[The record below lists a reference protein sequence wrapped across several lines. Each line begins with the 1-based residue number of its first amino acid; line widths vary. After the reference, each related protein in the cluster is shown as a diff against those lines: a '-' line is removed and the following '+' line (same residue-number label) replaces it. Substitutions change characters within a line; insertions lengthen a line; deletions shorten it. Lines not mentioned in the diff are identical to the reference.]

1 MASPDFSEYVDL
13 TVNDLQPPE
22 LYAAAIDY
30 ARTAFPEF
38 EPRSGSVEEALLQAV
53 SVVNSI
59 YIAAANRVPNGTI
72 EGVLRLLGLERR
84 EAGVSTINVQFTVLS
99 PGGFV
104 QEGTAI
110 AYLTEIDGDSAQYSF
125 FVRETAY
132 ASGSSTT
139 VNAVLESIVVGPLP
153 AIPIG
158 TPLTIAQPS
167 SEILTCVTTSAPS
180 AVESAET
187 DVEYLS
193 RGVTYLN
200 SLSNSLCTS
209 SQIESYILS
218 TFPSVTRCK
227 VYDLA
232 YGSSTSPVAAT
243 TTTSTIS
250 GGDINIVINCAGED
264 KQFFSFNTGLGI
276 NNDTQ
281 SVWMTTQ
288 QMYGSADVTKEKFP
302 SGLMKNTGE
311 VTDFNYSTF
320 TVSITGIDVVT
331 PTASATLGQTMVQ
344 LVSGL
349 AYTLLNGTAP
359 SARTPD
365 ARGMYVIFVWGADGQ
380 PVSFETKQSIYDD
393 ISSRTP
399 VGIDAFIH
407 MVMPVEL
414 YVTVQIEVLEGYV
427 ASSVSAEVSDY
438 LDSSFSPE
446 NYPNWTEYL
455 YRNEIVVRAS
465 EIAGVKRVVSA
476 VMYLPTYGA
485 GDMTTTTGSTFYNN
499 NLMGELDTANPSNP
513 QFMKFYYAGSMPSI
527 KSNVSIYGA

>member
-1 MASPDFSEYVDL
+1 MASPDFSEYIDL
-13 TVNDLQPPE
+13 TVNDLQPAE
-22 LYAAAIDY
+22 LYAAALDY
-30 ARTAFPEF
+30 ARTALPEF
-38 EPRSGSVEEALLQAV
+38 EPRSGSVEDALLQ
-53 SVVNSI
+53 SFSLINSL
-59 YIAAANRVPNGTI
+59 YIAAANRIPNGTI
-72 EGVLRLLGLERR
+72 EGVLRLFGLERR
-84 EAGVSTINVQFTVLS
+84 EDGVSTLSASFSILTTAGSVL
-99 PGGFV
+99 
-104 QEGTAI
+104 EGTSVSYTA
-110 AYLTEIDGDSAQYSF
+110 EEDGTLVQYPF
-125 FVRETAY
+125 FVLETAN
-132 ASGSSTT
+132 AAAGSKT
-139 VNAVLESIVVGPLP
+139 VNVTLESLTLGPLP
-153 AIPIG
+153 AIPVG
-158 TPLTIAQPS
+158 TPLTINQPS
-167 SEILTCVTTSAPS
+167 SELLSCVTTSAPS
-180 AVESAET
+180 TAATAESDT
-187 DVEYLS
+187 EYLT

-200 SLSNSLCTS
+200 SLSNALCTAA
-209 SQIESYILS
+209 QIESYILS

-250 GGDINIVINCAGED
+250 GGDINIVIDCAGED

-359 SARTPD
+359 KLRTPD
-365 ARGMYVIFVWGADGQ
+365 ARGMYVIFAWGTEGQ
-380 PVSFETKQSIYDD
+380 PISFETKQSIYDD

-414 YVTVQIEVLEGYV
+414 YVAVEIEVLEGYV

-438 LDSSFSPE
+438 LDSYFSPE
-446 NYPNWTEYL
+446 YYPNWSEYL
-455 YRNEIVVRAS
+455 YRNEIVVKAS
-465 EIAGVKRVVSA
+465 EVTGVKRVVSA
-476 VMYLPTYGA
+476 VMYLPTYGT

-499 NLMGELDTANPSNP
+499 NLMGELDTVNAANP
-513 QFMKFYYAGSMPSI
+513 QFMKFYFAGSMPSI
-527 KSNVSIYGA
+527 KSNVSVYGS

>member
-110 AYLTEIDGDSAQYSF
+110 AFLTEIDGDSAQYSF

-167 SEILTCVTTSAPS
+167 SEILTCVTTSVPS
-180 AVESAET
+180 VVESAET

-193 RGVTYLN
+193 RGVTYLS

-209 SQIESYILS
+209 AQIESYILS

-232 YGSSTSPVAAT
+232 YGSSTSPVST
-243 TTTSTIS
+243 TTTTATTF
-250 GGDINIVINCAGED
+250 GGFLDVVIDCSDED
-264 KQFFSFNTGLGI
+264 NQMFSFNDGLGLDI
-276 NNDTQ
+276 DGET
-281 SVWMTTQ
+281 VWVTTQ
-288 QMYGSADVTKEKFP
+288 QMYGSDEVTKEVFP
-302 SGLMKNTGE
+302 SGAMGFGAE
-311 VTDFNYSTF
+311 ITDFDSIAK
-320 TVSITGIDVVT
+320 TVSISGIGVT
-331 PTASATLGQTMVQ
+331 SPAASANLGETMVQ
-344 LVSGL
+344 LVEGL
-349 AYTLLNGTAP
+349 TYALLDGTAP
-359 SARTPD
+359 ALRTPD
-365 ARGMYVIFVWGADGQ
+365 ARGMYVIFVWGTNGQ

-414 YVTVQIEVLEGYV
+414 YVTVEIEVLEGYV
-427 ASSVSAEVSDY
+427 ASSVSAEVSEY

-446 NYPNWTEYL
+446 NYPNWAEYL

-465 EIAGVKRVVSA
+465 EVAGVKRVVSA
-476 VMYLPTYGA
+476 VMYLPAYGA
-485 GDMTTTTGSTFYNN
+485 GDMTTTTGSNFFNN
-499 NLMGELDTANPSNP
+499 NLMGELDTDNPSNP